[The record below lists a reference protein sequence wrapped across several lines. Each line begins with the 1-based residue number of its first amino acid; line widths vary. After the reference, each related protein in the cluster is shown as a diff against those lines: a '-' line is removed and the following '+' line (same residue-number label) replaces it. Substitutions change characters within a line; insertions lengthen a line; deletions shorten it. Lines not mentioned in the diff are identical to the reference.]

1 MNFIGRKSEL
11 GRLKKEYSR
20 DSSFVVVYGRRRVG
34 KTTLIKEFISDK
46 KALYFL
52 AGEET
57 DRQNLDRFTDKLKDF
72 TGHAVL
78 EGARYEHW
86 RNAFKA
92 FAETYPDEKK
102 VLIIDVF
109 QYLVSG
115 NPAFPS
121 IFQQV
126 WDEIL
131 ADKNVMVILC
141 GSLIS
146 MMTSQVLSHSSPLYG
161 RRTAQI
167 RYTFA
172 SRKSSRSGTDASIEP
187 TIIIEPGAQSDP
199 SIDTAELT
207 GAGSSN
213 GSK

>member
-11 GRLKKEYSR
+11 GRLEKEYSR

-34 KTTLIKEFISDK
+34 KTTLIKEFVKDK

-92 FAETYPDEKK
+92 FAETYPAEKRC
-102 VLIIDVF
+102 LLLMNFSILFRAI
-109 QYLVSG
+109 
-115 NPAFPS
+115 PPFPRS
-121 IFQQV
+121 F
-126 WDEIL
+126 
-131 ADKNVMVILC
+131 N
-141 GSLIS
+141 
-146 MMTSQVLSHSSPLYG
+146 
-161 RRTAQI
+161 
-167 RYTFA
+167 
-172 SRKSSRSGTDASIEP
+172 RSGTRYSPIG
-187 TIIIEPGAQSDP
+187 TSW
-199 SIDTAELT
+199 
-207 GAGSSN
+207 
-213 GSK
+213 